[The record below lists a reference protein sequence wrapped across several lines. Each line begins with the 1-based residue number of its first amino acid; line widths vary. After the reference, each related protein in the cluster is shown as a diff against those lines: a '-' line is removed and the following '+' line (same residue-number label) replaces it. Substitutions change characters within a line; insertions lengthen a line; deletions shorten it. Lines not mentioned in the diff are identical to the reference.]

1 VKSLPPQCGGGPPSL
16 LASLWAAP
24 GQPQLSVTGYD
35 YSQMRPGTP
44 EFRNAQQYFGL
55 GGRFNP
61 AAWQAFM
68 IAGPYSTNVEDRR
81 DEPPPPMEE
90 VVAAWKNW
98 DNKWKDVGSGGGR

>member
-1 VKSLPPQCGGGPPSL
+1 MR
-16 LASLWAAP
+16 ASC
-24 GQPQLSVTGYD
+24 SNI
-35 YSQMRPGTP
+35 SQMRPGTP

-98 DNKWKDVGSGGGR
+98 DNKWKDTGATPSPPPPPAPPSGLTARQ